1 MKPWVKAPPCNCC
14 QFKGHLSQPDR
25 RYMAEIL
32 LIRRKTL
39 SNQSINQQSARTY
52 PYHWQ
57 WRGAQQLS
65 MTTSFKNIG
74 AMQRN
79 WTTPWT
85 LHLMTSIRACVELVK
100 ENTYLIWKVFKSGGN
115 FGNYF
120 RSAMIFKKWLEL
132 YLFVYISNPWSA

>member
-1 MKPWVKAPPCNCC
+1 MKVLPCNCG
-14 QFKGHLSQPDR
+14 QFKWHPDR

-32 LIRRKTL
+32 PIRRETL
-39 SNQSINQQSARTY
+39 SNQSVNISPNLPIPLTMKRCA
-52 PYHWQ
+52 
-57 WRGAQQLS
+57 QLS
-65 MTTSFKNIG
+65 KTTSFKNIG

-79 WTTPWT
+79 WTTPWA

-100 ENTYLIWKVFKSGGN
+100 DNTYLIWKVFKSGGN